1 MGNLKPDVVSLFPSE
16 IKIFFFGFVYYD
28 LSPDHCLWMREEL
41 SYVLS
46 RKIEKEEYIILFFL

>member
-16 IKIFFFGFVYYD
+16 IINFFFGFVYYD

-46 RKIEKEEYIILFFL
+46 RKIEKEEDI

>member
-16 IKIFFFGFVYYD
+16 IKLIFFFGFVYYDLSYD

-46 RKIEKEEYIILFFL
+46 RKIEKEE